1 MRKQSGFTLIEIL
14 VVISIIGMLMAL
26 LLPAVQA
33 ARETARGL
41 QCRNSMRELSKAILH
56 YESKEGVY
64 PGISVSRTNASG
76 KSVARSLIY
85 EILPLMERN
94 DIHEQ
99 FSRDNVTFSM
109 GSTLA
114 PASPYLK
121 ILTCP
126 SDPRLI
132 GRPNAFIYN
141 AGTPTNNSPLAN
153 GVFRNNDAS
162 TSAGFLSSND
172 GATTTLMLSENM
184 DSANWVTLGHRAVT
198 FHWDDYASSLWFSK
212 KINFKRGQ
220 QSGSFTTGDYQWA
233 RPSSNHPDSVNV
245 AFCDGSVRRLN
256 DDIGYVVYAQLMTS
270 SGANATKT
278 DGTELANV
286 KVHLPVNILDESD
299 Y

>member
-56 YESKEGVY
+56 YETKKGVL
-64 PGISVSRTNASG
+64 PGIRVTRKNAAGNSVP
-76 KSVARSLIY
+76 RSLIY
-85 EILPLMERN
+85 EILPFMERN
-94 DIHEQ
+94 DIHEL
-99 FSRDNVTFSM
+99 FNRESITI
-109 GSTLA
+109 A
-114 PASPYLK
+114 PYVITASAAPYLK

-132 GRPNAFIYN
+132 GAPNAFVYN
-141 AGTPTNNSPLAN
+141 SGTPYNGNIAN
-153 GVFRNNDAS
+153 GVFQNTDAS
-162 TSAGFLSSND
+162 ASMGYLSSND

-184 DSANWVTLGHRAVT
+184 DSANWTSLAHRAVA
-198 FHWDDYASSLWFSK
+198 FHWDDYASSLWPTK

-220 QSGSFTTGDYQWA
+220 QSGAYAAGDYQWA

-256 DDIGYVVYAQLMTS
+256 DDIGYDVYAQLMTS
-270 SGANATKT
+270 NGAGVTMDSSGTFPS
-278 DGTELANV
+278 NV
-286 KVHLPVNILDESD
+286 TVRTYLLDESD